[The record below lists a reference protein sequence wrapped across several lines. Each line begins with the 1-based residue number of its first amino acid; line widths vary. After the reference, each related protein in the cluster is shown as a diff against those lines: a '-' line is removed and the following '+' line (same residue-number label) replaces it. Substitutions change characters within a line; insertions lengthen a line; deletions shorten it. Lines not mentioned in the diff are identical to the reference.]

1 MDWIRDYQKKYID
14 GFGNIKQNSIKATFL
29 TTFSLNKKHQSPA
42 CYTGRSRSPPR
53 EACRS
58 IPRAGMILAVTMLI
72 MMLFAGSASAAVTAY
87 YWEPSS
93 GAIDASGYTAD
104 WGACNARPTA
114 YRVTTLNDVGL
125 NCADDRLTTTTTGDQ
140 FLAIFP
146 IAYTVQTQVTG
157 QSGANF
163 YLRERTSIGPVTYR
177 FELGYAQSG
186 AFTSFGFVDQ
196 VVPSGVQQA
205 YVVDMSSIS
214 GGAPA
219 NSYLAL
225 KVSVASTSGEQ
236 RIYMGTSNSN
246 SGQFSVDEVAGS
258 TAPTYNVTVTPSPT
272 SAGVVAG
279 GSTEYT
285 ITVNN
290 NGNTDGNYSLSA
302 VDSDP
307 TNFGSSLGTTT
318 LAVLSGGS
326 AQTTLNVTNGG
337 AGTSDTTTVTAT
349 SVEDPANFTGSGQV
363 ITTVIVPNP
372 SVSVTLTPPSQNVAP
387 GSQVSYTVTVQN
399 TGNVADSYTLS
410 LTNANTADFSYSLNS
425 STTGTL
431 NPGQQS
437 IKTMT
442 VTASAGATGSHQQS
456 VTATGSASD
465 TSNLVTTTVF
475 TGPSKILVA
484 TNRYVVLD
492 DATTSGQASGTGFI
506 VPSRTW
512 TNAFGPG
519 VRTTVNMYALV
530 LDADGMPLPSSNV
543 TLTLRNPGGAIDYTL
558 PTSTDSNGL
567 INVPRDLNAKN
578 YYGKWQVEVNASGV
592 TGSAQFIYN
601 WWGCVGG
608 NGCSGHGNEN
618 LGSGA
623 PISSPYAGG
632 SDAVVGDRS
641 QHATT
646 CTVCHLSYNGQ
657 GLSQSV
663 NTIGAHSSLSC
674 DNANCHGSISSHNT
688 NMIIGSCT
696 NCHSSANTTMK
707 STLNGIV
714 STYSTTST
722 YHSNP
727 AIPCVICHGPMHN
740 ITKPDPSAG
749 TLGPTEDS
757 HCTTCHQGL
766 TQHNTTV
773 ACTECHTQ
781 DVHVIKF
788 IQNDNNFATTRTN
801 AASCPDCHVGSGLAS
816 FATAPKITQITHSNN
831 ILNGTLWDRGA
842 DFWTASD
849 DESKCLYC
857 HGETKHS
864 AVAAGYIASFKG
876 ANVMGGDLSGDWC
889 SSCHKKGSTN
899 YNDMLTTL
907 SNVPP
912 EITGDSLYGNYS
924 TGAQDG
930 TSYYD
935 HSTISGFTD
944 ADCTECHKSTATE
957 ITPLMHEVKKA
968 SGMTCARCHAA
979 YGTAVLSTQHNQS
992 LNPGA
997 PTCTDCHN
1005 DTGYGDLS
1013 HANGP
1018 KVYTV
1023 NETNT
1028 CRNCHIDGVNGF
1040 YERHTSSSDCT
1051 TCHFANTTQPFT
1063 LNASLYAHD
1072 HNLVVEHSYYEY
1084 NTSGGMPLALNG
1096 GTGVGM
1102 FPQYTCS
1109 LPCHATRS
1117 PEKVDLASR
1126 TWLNSSHANSRAG
1139 ASDSK
1144 NNCAKCKSPTNY
1156 DVLLSALNPVIAE
1169 EDWDGIQCRVCHNL
1183 HDRKY
1188 PNNTGTSGAPIAFY
1202 NATASSYANYSV
1214 YDEISNN
1221 TELCEKCHQPGGSHD
1236 SKFAGPHRDTLNFT
1250 CTDCHMNA
1258 SFSKGMH
1265 EFKVENITSAQ
1276 TGCEVCH
1283 NPADHT
1289 FTSTAL
1295 HTDKVDCLGCH
1306 DQMYTTANVT
1316 GYAVTADG
1324 NYGVWND
1331 SGIVTTWHLSH
1342 GAPATFKPHN
1352 ISRDVTCAKCHG
1364 AKSIVTD
1371 LPIAP
1376 VLSGDACASCHAAY
1390 GTAVLSTQ
1398 HNQSLNPGAPT
1409 CTDCH
1414 NDTGYGDLSHAN
1426 G

>member
-1 MDWIRDYQKKYID
+1 MDWIRDYQKKNID
-14 GFGNIKQNSIKATFL
+14 GFGNIKQNSNKATFL
-29 TTFSLNKKHQSPA
+29 TTFSLNKKHQSTA
-42 CYTGRSRSPPR
+42 CYTGRSRNPPG

-72 MMLFAGSASAAVTAY
+72 MMLFAGSASAAVTTY

-236 RIYMGTSNSN
+236 RIYLGTGNSN

-258 TAPTYNVTVTPSPT
+258 APTYDVTVTPSPT
-272 SAGVVAG
+272 SSNVAPG
-279 GSTEYT
+279 GSSVYT

-290 NGNTDGNYSLSA
+290 NGNTAGNYTLGVA
-302 VDSDP
+302 DSDS

-318 LAVLSGGS
+318 LAVSSGGS
-326 AQTTLNVTNGG
+326 AQTTLTVTNGG
-337 AGTSDTTTVTAT
+337 GGTSDTTTVTAT

-363 ITTVIVPNP
+363 TTTVVVPNP
-372 SVSVTLTPPSQNVAP
+372 SVSVTLTPSSQNVAP
-387 GSQVSYTVTVQN
+387 GAQVQYTVTVQN
-399 TGNVADSYTLS
+399 TGNVADTYTLS

-456 VTATGSASD
+456 VTATGSASG
-465 TSNLVTTTVF
+465 TSSLVTTTVQ

-492 DATTSGQASGTGFI
+492 DAIASGQASGTGFI
-506 VPSRTW
+506 VPSGTW

-608 NGCSGHGNEN
+608 NGCNGHGNEN

-632 SDAVVGDRS
+632 SDAVVGARS
-641 QHATT
+641 TDHAVT

-663 NTIGAHSSLSC
+663 NTIGAHNSLSC

-707 STLNGIV
+707 STLSGIV

-831 ILNGTLWDRGA
+831 ILNGTLWDRGT
-842 DFWTASD
+842 DFWTAAD

-899 YNDMLTTL
+899 YNDMVTTL

-912 EITGDSLYGNYS
+912 EITGDSVYGNYP

-930 TSYYD
+930 TSYYN

-944 ADCTECHKSTATE
+944 ADCAVCHNSAETQ
-957 ITPLMHEVKKA
+957 ITPLMHNVKIGQAGGPDCK
-968 SGMTCARCHAA
+968 SCHDIS
-979 YGTAVLSTQHNQS
+979 GTAGHDVDITNIG
-992 LNPGA
+992 NGA
-997 PTCTDCHN
+997 
-1005 DTGYGDLS
+1005 
-1013 HANGP
+1013 HANLNSLAVVDPG
-1018 KVYTV
+1018 
-1023 NETNT
+1023 NETNRK
-1028 CRNCHIDGVNGF
+1028 CWACHGAINVNGL
-1040 YERHTSSSDCT
+1040 
-1051 TCHFANTTQPFT
+1051 ANQADQP
-1063 LNASLYAHD
+1063 A
-1072 HNLVVEHSYYEY
+1072 
-1084 NTSGGMPLALNG
+1084 
-1096 GTGVGM
+1096 
-1102 FPQYTCS
+1102 
-1109 LPCHATRS
+1109 
-1117 PEKVDLASR
+1117 
-1126 TWLNSSHANSRAG
+1126 SSHSTTYKTPRSCTECHSNL
-1139 ASDSK
+1139 
-1144 NNCAKCKSPTNY
+1144 NVNTNFSAPQVIEHT
-1156 DVLLSALNPVIAE
+1156 DVAPEIITV
-1169 EDWDGIQCRVCHNL
+1169 GTQCSVCHNNSLTSIGESDGFGIINAQNASTSHYLLDANVNMMTTSNHSNDCTWCHFTNSDNASWGTPVDPRINFGL
-1183 HDRKY
+1183 HNGKVNSECYACHGGLD
-1188 PNNTGTSGAPIAFY
+1188 
-1202 NATASSYANYSV
+1202 ATV
-1214 YDEISNN
+1214 Q
-1221 TELCEKCHQPGGSHD
+1221 LHD
-1236 SKFAGPHRDTLNFT
+1236 SKIAQASSDDCISCHIADQGSFPAINIISFTQHRNINTSDGADILSNA
-1250 CTDCHMNA
+1250 DCNECHT
-1258 SFSKGMH
+1258 
-1265 EFKVENITSAQ
+1265 NIS
-1276 TGCEVCH
+1276 
-1283 NPADHT
+1283 N
-1289 FTSTAL
+1289 
-1295 HTDKVDCLGCH
+1295 
-1306 DQMYTTANVT
+1306 MYTA
-1316 GYAVTADG
+1316 GF
-1324 NYGVWND
+1324 
-1331 SGIVTTWHLSH
+1331 TTTTLE
-1342 GAPATFKPHN
+1342 
-1352 ISRDVTCAKCHG
+1352 
-1364 AKSIVTD
+1364 
-1371 LPIAP
+1371 
-1376 VLSGDACASCHAAY
+1376 
-1390 GTAVLSTQ
+1390 
-1398 HNQSLNPGAPT
+1398 
-1409 CTDCH
+1409 
-1414 NDTGYGDLSHAN
+1414 
-1426 G
+1426 